1 MPTRLLPGS
10 VLTACLALSSLVLSV
25 GVAAPNP
32 LAGLAFVR
40 WTDPQEAAYSF
51 EVPRGWQVRGGTV
64 RPYAGSGAV
73 SESVMT
79 SPDGR
84 VTIRLGDVGLPT
96 SFAVPN
102 ATLTS
107 LGYGEGSRP
116 NQSSQV
122 LRYLPGA
129 EFAAYYVKASL
140 GAQCAALT
148 RTGGQSYPD
157 YVRHLP
163 NIQLLR
169 PSAYT
174 AGDFSFTCR
183 TNAGTLSGYAYAET
197 YATDYQG
204 SGAVWAVAR
213 LQGFTAPSAQVNL
226 AFAVLAHALSTTR
239 LNPQWF
245 AAESRQQGLTA
256 QMQQQSISYSATIMN
271 TILDE
276 HLKATQRAGTE
287 PQKGYPAPYYAP
299 RPTAAERGAGVHFF
313 KSSCVL
319 FSAFTLPR
327 RP

>member
-1 MPTRLLPGS
+1 MG
-10 VLTACLALSSLVLSV
+10 A
-25 GVAAPNP
+25 AAPNP

-64 RPYAGSGAV
+64 RLYAGSGAV

-84 VTIRLGDVGLPT
+84 VTIRLGDVGVADQLRRAERHPD
-96 SFAVPN
+96 
-102 ATLTS
+102 LTR
-107 LGYGEGSRP
+107 LRRRQPPQPRE
-116 NQSSQV
+116 SQV

-245 AAESRQQGLTA
+245 AAESRQRGFCNSTDAAAVHLLQRHHH
-256 QMQQQSISYSATIMN
+256 
-271 TILDE
+271 E
-276 HLKATQRAGTE
+276 HHLGRAPPKPKQRAGTE

-313 KSSCVL
+313 KSTLC
-319 FSAFTLPR
+319 AFLSVHPAAPPVTGR
-327 RP
+327 